1 MPARAHPGGA
11 VRRHARHRPC
21 LATPISRQAR
31 RDGTRE
37 EAAMSDQHDP
47 VVRHPGRSHVTLQA
61 MRSRV
66 QPGSFPLLLVA
77 LLLFYVLNGVAV
89 DLPGNAIVG
98 RVAVACAALYVL
110 SASRITLWL
119 GVLVV
124 ALWITFEARLW
135 TLDPRVNRVFQDAMT
150 TGFLLWVLV
159 VVLREVFRPRTSE
172 VDAVV
177 GALCGFLLIVMA
189 FMRVH
194 GLIEALHPGSYPRT
208 YGPPLSERSDAA
220 VVASFQYFSTITLT
234 TVGFG
239 DIVPVTP
246 VARLVTGLEAMVGQL
261 YLAVVIATLVGR
273 VAARRA

>member
-1 MPARAHPGGA
+1 MMSNQHGPEGE
-11 VRRHARHRPC
+11 HR
-21 LATPISRQAR
+21 
-31 RDGTRE
+31 
-37 EAAMSDQHDP
+37 
-47 VVRHPGRSHVTLQA
+47 GRSRVTLQA
-61 MRSRV
+61 MRSHV

-77 LLLFYVLNGVAV
+77 SLLLYVLNGLAV
-89 DLPGNAIVG
+89 DLPAHAILG
-98 RVAVACAALYVL
+98 RVAVACAGLYVL
-110 SASRITLWL
+110 SASRPTLWL

-124 ALWITFEARLW
+124 ALAITFETRLW
-135 TLDPRVNRVFQDAMT
+135 ALDPRVSRGLQDAII

-159 VVLREVFRPRTSE
+159 VVLREVFRPSTRE
-172 VDAVV
+172 LDAVV
-177 GALCGFLLIVMA
+177 GALCGFLLILTV
-189 FMRVH
+189 FTRVH
-194 GLIEALHPGSYPRT
+194 GLIEAVRPDSYRT
-208 YGPPLSERSDAA
+208 EGPAFSESSDAT

>member
-1 MPARAHPGGA
+1 
-11 VRRHARHRPC
+11 
-21 LATPISRQAR
+21 
-31 RDGTRE
+31 
-37 EAAMSDQHDP
+37 
-47 VVRHPGRSHVTLQA
+47 
-61 MRSRV
+61 
-66 QPGSFPLLLVA
+66 
-77 LLLFYVLNGVAV
+77 VLNGVAV
-89 DLPGNAIVG
+89 DLPAHAIVG
-98 RVAVACAALYVL
+98 RVAVACAGLYVL
-110 SASRITLWL
+110 SASRTTLWL

-124 ALWITFEARLW
+124 ALWLTFEARLW
-135 TLDPRVNRVFQDAMT
+135 TLDPRLRRVLQDTMT

-177 GALCGFLLIVMA
+177 GALCGFLLILMV
-189 FMRVH
+189 FVNVH
-194 GLIEALHPGSYPRT
+194 GLIEALRPESYRT
-208 YGPPLSERSDAA
+208 AGLPYSERSDAMLLA
-220 VVASFQYFSTITLT
+220 TFQYFSTTTLT

>member
-1 MPARAHPGGA
+1 
-11 VRRHARHRPC
+11 
-21 LATPISRQAR
+21 
-31 RDGTRE
+31 
-37 EAAMSDQHDP
+37 MSDQHGP
-47 VVRHPGRSHVTLQA
+47 EAHHPGHSHVTLQA

-77 LLLFYVLNGVAV
+77 ALLFYVLNGVAV
-89 DLPGNAIVG
+89 DLPANAIVG
-98 RVAVACAALYVL
+98 RVAVACAGLYVL
-110 SASRITLWL
+110 SASRTTLWL

-124 ALWITFEARLW
+124 SLSIALEAHLW
-135 TLDPRVNRVFQDAMT
+135 RLDPRVSRVLQDGMM
-150 TGFLLWVLV
+150 TGFYLWVLV

-177 GALCGFLLIVMA
+177 GALCGFLLILQV
-189 FMRVH
+189 FVRVH
-194 GLIEALHPGSYPRT
+194 GLIEAWRPNSYRT
-208 YGPPLSERSDAA
+208 DGPPFSERSDAML
-220 VVASFQYFSTITLT
+220 VANFQYFSTITLT

-246 VARLVTGLEAMVGQL
+246 AARLVTGLESMVGQL